1 MKRHVLL
8 VAALCLVGIAA
19 LWAQGTV
26 PPVPSDLTA
35 VIHTD
40 PQADARLMPT
50 VKLDWNAPDGEWGY
64 IVYRSV
70 DDSVQFQ
77 KLAMTNTTM
86 YFDHNVHAGHTYFY
100 YVTSVLIGT
109 GNQMVQS
116 GPSNIAFIQI
126 GDTGTHPTGVIA
138 GTVTDDS
145 TGDPLKGIRI
155 YFSRTRGYSTL
166 SIPFAITDSLGMYAA
181 KLDTGAYKVKAEPAP
196 WMPPD
201 PPPYKGE
208 WFDDKPDWESADIV
222 QVLENA
228 STPADFGLSRVLIP
242 TRPKGTITGTVLD
255 DATQL
260 PIPGILIKF
269 MKKGPVTV
277 NWQPIA
283 ITDSL
288 GFYSMALDTG
298 VYFLRTG
305 SMRMSPIDYI
315 HEWYDNVTDPSL
327 ATPVHV
333 EENSTFQANF
343 GLSMPVPPTYV
354 NIEGFVTDT
363 LGNPLRRATVVIL
376 RSLQAMSTTNALS
389 LAYAGHGEENV
400 EVEGVGYC
408 RGVVWKG
415 FTDSLGYYKARVLAD
430 TSYIAMAARWGYIPE
445 YFDNKPTPLL
455 ADIISAPGNVQDINF
470 SLAPNPVYHNSIS
483 GLVRDSLGTPAPSI
497 VVVFP
502 AYPTFAP
509 VPIRFGHTD
518 SLGAYTIG
526 DVVQGVYIVLALP
539 YANYAPAFY
548 KEGAYGV
555 MHWKLADKVTITGDV
570 TDINIGVVPIRSNGW
585 VRLRGRIHAFGRALA
600 GVRVMASAADG
611 AIVGCGLTDGT
622 GAYTLEAI
630 PPGPTNVD
638 VDIPEYTAAGQIVN
652 VPEDGFEVNNVDFA
666 LQPDTPTDADGNG
679 VLPASFALHQNY
691 PNPFN
696 PSTMITFDMPVAGH
710 ASVTVYNALGQ
721 KVATLFDGPSAA
733 GRTALTWD
741 ARDHAGVSVASGVY
755 FYRLNVTAAEGKA
768 AYSAVQKMM
777 LLR

>member
-8 VAALCLVGIAA
+8 VAALCLAGIAA
-19 LWAQGTV
+19 VWAQGTV
-26 PPVPSDLTA
+26 PPVPTDLTA
-35 VIHTD
+35 VLYTD
-40 PQADARLMPT
+40 PAEGARLMPS

-64 IVYRSV
+64 VVYRSV

-86 YFDHNVHAGHTYFY
+86 YYDHTVRGGHTYFY
-100 YVTSVLIGT
+100 YVTSVMIGT

-126 GDTGTHPTGVIA
+126 GDTVNRPTGVIA

-145 TGDPLKGIRI
+145 TGDPLRGIRI
-155 YFSRTRGYSTL
+155 SFSRLRGYTTL
-166 SIPFAITDSLGMYAA
+166 SLPFAITDSMGMYSA
-181 KLDTGAYKVKAEPAP
+181 KLDTGTYKVKAEPAP

-201 PPPYKGE
+201 PPPYRAE
-208 WFDDKPDWESADIV
+208 WFDDKPDWESADPV
-222 QVLENA
+222 QVMENA

-242 TRPKGTITGTVLD
+242 TRPKGTVTGTVID

-277 NWQPIA
+277 NWQPVA
-283 ITDSL
+283 VTDSL
-288 GFYSMALDTG
+288 GVYTMVLDTG
-298 VYFLRTG
+298 IYFLKTG

-327 ATPVHV
+327 ATPVQV
-333 EENSTFQANF
+333 EENSTFEANF
-343 GLSMPVPPTYV
+343 GLGMPVPPVYV

-363 LGNPLRRATVVIL
+363 LGNPLRRASVAIL
-376 RSLQAMSTTNALS
+376 RSLQKIAATNALS
-389 LAYAGHGEENV
+389 YAHAGYAEENV
-400 EVEGVGYC
+400 EVEAVGYC

-415 FTDSLGYYKARVLAD
+415 FTDSLGYYKARVIAD
-430 TSYIAMAARWGYIPE
+430 TSYIALAAKWGFIPE
-445 YFDNKPTPLL
+445 YFDNKSSPLL
-455 ADIISAPGNVQDINF
+455 ADIINASSNVQGINF

-539 YANYAPAFY
+539 FANYAPAFY

-555 MHWKLADKVTITGDV
+555 MHWKMADRVTIDGDV
-570 TDINIGVVPIRSNGW
+570 TGINIGVVPIQSTGW

-600 GVRVMASAADG
+600 GVRVMAANAEG
-611 AIVGCGLTDGT
+611 AVVGFGLSDAG
-622 GAYTLEAI
+622 GQYTLEAI
-630 PPGPTNVD
+630 PPGPITVSAD
-638 VDIPEYTAAGQIVN
+638 LTDYAAAGQVVN
-652 VPEDGFEVNNVDFA
+652 VPEEGFEVNNVDFA
-666 LQPDTPTDADGNG
+666 LQPDTPTDSEADG
-679 VLPASFALHQNY
+679 VMPATFA
-691 PNPFN
+691 
-696 PSTMITFDMPVAGH
+696 
-710 ASVTVYNALGQ
+710 
-721 KVATLFDGPSAA
+721 
-733 GRTALTWD
+733 
-741 ARDHAGVSVASGVY
+741 
-755 FYRLNVTAAEGKA
+755 
-768 AYSAVQKMM
+768 
-777 LLR
+777 